1 MAKLYDR
8 ADLYDLLENERRRQ
22 IVKRHWE
29 WVLGGREVRT
39 LLDVSIGSG
48 NQTLP
53 LAELGVRLYGSD
65 LSGPMLERCAEKAA
79 RRGFSVDLRRGDF
92 RRLDAAFDGGA
103 VFDCVA
109 STGNSLPYV
118 TNGEIPAV
126 LAQMDRL
133 VKPGGYLYVDLR
145 NWDRILG
152 TKQRFY
158 LYNPTFLDNGT
169 RMNLVQVWD
178 HHGDGS
184 MTFNLLYTF
193 ERENR
198 IIQKEIFE
206 EHYFPL
212 RRELLLQELKRLGY
226 GEIKLM
232 CQPAFLDGV
241 KPEEAEWYCVL
252 ARKQE
257 AST

>member
-1 MAKLYDR
+1 MASLYDR
-8 ADLYDLLENERRRQ
+8 ADIYDLLETEERYQ
-22 IVKRHWE
+22 ITKRHWE
-29 WVLGGREVRT
+29 RVLSGKRIGT

-48 NQTLP
+48 NLTLP
-53 LAELGVRLYGSD
+53 LAELGVELYGSD
-65 LSGPMLERCAEKAA
+65 LSEAMLERCKEKA
-79 RRGFSVDLRRGDF
+79 RKRGFPIDLRVSDF
-92 RRLDAAFDGGA
+92 RRLDEKFDAA
-103 VFDCVA
+103 FDCVA

-118 TNGEIPAV
+118 TNAEVPEV

-133 VKPGGYLYVDLR
+133 VKPGGYLYVDIR
-145 NWDRILG
+145 NWDKILQ

-158 LYNPTFLDNGT
+158 LYNPTFLDDV

-193 ERENR
+193 ERDNR
-198 IIQKEIFE
+198 IVQKEIFE

-212 RRELLLQELKRLGY
+212 KRRLLLDGLRRLGY
-226 GEIKLM
+226 GEIETM
-232 CQPAFLDGV
+232 CLPAFLETV
-241 KPEEAEWYCVL
+241 KPEEADWYCVL

-257 AST
+257 ASI

>member
-1 MAKLYDR
+1 MGRLYDR
-8 ADLYDLLENERRRQ
+8 ADIYDLLETDERYQ
-22 IVKRHWE
+22 IAKRHWE
-29 WVLGGREVRT
+29 RVLSGKEVRT

-48 NQTLP
+48 SLTLP

-65 LSGPMLERCAEKAA
+65 LSGEMLKRCGEKAEKK
-79 RRGFSVDLRRGDF
+79 GFAVDLRVSDF
-92 RRLDAAFDGGA
+92 RRLDDSFDTA
-103 VFDCVA
+103 FDCVA

-118 TNGEIPAV
+118 ANGEVLDV

-133 VKPGGYLYVDLR
+133 VKPGGYLYVDIR
-145 NWDRILG
+145 NWDKILER
-152 TKQRFY
+152 KQRFY
-158 LYNPTFLDNGT
+158 LYNPTFLDDT

-198 IIQKEIFE
+198 IFQKEIFE
-206 EHYFPL
+206 EHYFPV
-212 RRELLLQELKRLGY
+212 RRRVLLDQLDRLGY
-226 GEIKLM
+226 GEIELR
-232 CQPAFLDGV
+232 CLPAFQEAV
-241 KPEEAEWYCVL
+241 KPEDADWYCVL

-257 AST
+257 AMT